1 MSTKILIA
9 PDSFKGCADS
19 VSLAVL
25 IQNELKEIKNFE
37 FEITP
42 ISDGG
47 DGFLNVCKNN
57 FQLEEVEYYIS
68 TPFDETMMK
77 CKVGYDRLN
86 KSIFIES
93 ADVLGLKVIPIQKRK
108 PLKLSSKG
116 LGELILKIKYDVES
130 KKLSCDKIY
139 LGIGGTGTVD
149 FGLGMCSIFGLKIF
163 DFYDKQLEVLPE
175 NYFRI
180 GEIDFPK
187 FNLPFQIIPVI
198 DVNNS
203 LLGQDGAIT
212 NFAPQK
218 GAAPSDIKILEL
230 GFNKIINILIK
241 KNLISEGSALSGAGG
256 GIAAAIQVFYNSKLL
271 KAKDFILDT
280 LSMKKE
286 IDNSEIIITGEGKFD
301 SQSLLGKGAYSI
313 TEYAL
318 ERNKKVFFICGK
330 SEIKAV
336 SLKNENFSIIELSNF
351 MSSADESIQNVKR
364 GISLAC
370 ELIRSKL

>member
-163 DFYDKQLEVLPE
+163 MTNNWKCYLKIIFELARL
-175 NYFRI
+175 I
-180 GEIDFPK
+180 
-187 FNLPFQIIPVI
+187 FQNSIYHFKLFLLLTLIIPC
-198 DVNNS
+198 S
-203 LLGQDGAIT
+203 GKMELLQILHRR
-212 NFAPQK
+212 K
-218 GAAPSDIKILEL
+218 G
-230 GFNKIINILIK
+230 
-241 KNLISEGSALSGAGG
+241 
-256 GIAAAIQVFYNSKLL
+256 
-271 KAKDFILDT
+271 
-280 LSMKKE
+280 
-286 IDNSEIIITGEGKFD
+286 
-301 SQSLLGKGAYSI
+301 
-313 TEYAL
+313 
-318 ERNKKVFFICGK
+318 
-330 SEIKAV
+330 
-336 SLKNENFSIIELSNF
+336 
-351 MSSADESIQNVKR
+351 
-364 GISLAC
+364 
-370 ELIRSKL
+370 